1 MTRKESL
8 APTRRA
14 RGVATPRP
22 MPAGGVKGSS
32 RARALRGGQPGAFV
46 LPADLLATKLQLPR
60 SRPNS
65 LRRSR
70 LQAQLDAGLDRPL
83 TLLSAPAGFG
93 KTTLVGDW
101 VQQRQATGPL
111 RVAWL
116 ALDDADNDPVRF
128 MRYLAAALHR
138 ITPRASQTLLTLLQ
152 PSPAPSLQGLLRVLI
167 NELVEADQDCL
178 LVLDDYH
185 VLRDRSVHDAVAFLL
200 DHMPPRFHL
209 TITTRE
215 DPPLPLPRLRGRN
228 AVLELRQADL
238 RFTSDEA
245 AAFLGEG
252 MGLTLSAAD
261 VRTLE
266 ERTEGWIAGLQMAAL
281 SMQGHADVSGF
292 IAAFSGSNRY
302 ILDYLV
308 EEVLDRQPVRV
319 QDFLLRTSI
328 LDRLCGS
335 LCDAVMDLAH
345 EEGDGTKEAYPG
357 QEILERLEHSNLFLA
372 PLDAERRWYR
382 YHPLFADL
390 LRLRLRQTHS
400 DLLPGLHGR
409 ASVWYEHAGLIPEA
423 IDHALAGSDVERTAA
438 LIEQHAPQ
446 LIGSGRPRM
455 LLGWLDHLPIG
466 VVRSRPHL
474 TVARALALAITGDLG
489 GAESFLQ
496 DTEDALQSGVPAGQ
510 AQIIRGMVAA
520 VRGGIALYMV
530 GDLER
535 GVAYSRRALDL
546 LPAAEQ
552 ATRVARPIALR
563 NAAAAFLIGGDAG
576 PDAERAIAAA
586 FDAARQPGTLA
597 APLRANALLARLQA
611 MRGHLHLAAAT
622 YAGMAQVVPGPPC
635 ADALIGV
642 LPYHFGMGDVLV
654 ERNELDEAE
663 RHLAAGLEALT
674 DTTVVM
680 ITDIL
685 LGYTAMARVRQARGD
700 GPGANATMEAF
711 IALARRRN
719 FAPQLLA
726 QAAAYLA
733 RLRLWQGDL
742 PVAARWAEETH
753 LPVDRELRYARET
766 EYLTLARLLIDQGR
780 PAEATELLSRML
792 EAAEPAERVRSMI
805 EILILRALALHAH
818 GDADE
823 ALSDLSRAMALAE
836 PGGFVRL
843 FADEGQ
849 PMEALLRRAAAHGAA
864 PAYRARLS
872 AATRPAAPAVS
883 GGQGPER
890 GILAEPLTE
899 REREILRLLA
909 AGASNPEIARKLIVA
924 VSTVKT
930 HVHHTLG
937 KLNVRSRAR
946 AVARAR
952 ELNLL

>member
-1 MTRKESL
+1 MTRNESL
-8 APTRRA
+8 AATRRTRGVDTPRARPAGGAKGPSRA
-14 RGVATPRP
+14 RG
-22 MPAGGVKGSS
+22 
-32 RARALRGGQPGAFV
+32 LRGGQPGAFA
-46 LPADLLATKLQLPR
+46 LPADLLATKLQIPR
-60 SRPNS
+60 SRPNV

-70 LQAQLDAGLDRPL
+70 LQAQLDAGLDRLL

-116 ALDDADNDPVRF
+116 SLDDADNDPVRF

-138 ITPRASQTLLTLLQ
+138 ITPRASETLLTLLQ
-152 PSPAPSLQGLLRVLI
+152 PSPAPSLEGLLRVLI
-167 NELVEADQDCL
+167 NELVELDEDCT
-178 LVLDDYH
+178 LVIDDYH
-185 VLRDRSVHDAVAFLL
+185 VLRDRSVHEAVAFLL

-209 TITTRE
+209 TISTRE

-238 RFTSDEA
+238 RFTSQEA
-245 AAFLGEG
+245 AAFLDEG

-281 SMQGHADVSGF
+281 SMQGHGDVSGF

-308 EEVLDRQPVRV
+308 EEVLDRQPAGV

-328 LDRLCGS
+328 LDRLCGP
-335 LCDAVMDLAH
+335 LCDAVLDLAH
-345 EEGDGTKEAYPG
+345 EDGNGTREAHPG
-357 QEILERLEHSNLFLA
+357 QEILERLEHSNLFLV
-372 PLDAERRWYR
+372 PLDTERRWYR

-390 LRLRLRQTHS
+390 LRLRLHQTHP
-400 DLLPGLHGR
+400 DLLPGLHDR

-423 IDHALAGSDVERTAA
+423 IDHALAGSDVERAA
-438 LIEQHAPQ
+438 VLIEQHAPQ
-446 LIGSGRPRM
+446 LIGGGRPRM
-455 LLGWLDHLPIG
+455 LLGWLDHLPIDL
-466 VVRSRPHL
+466 VRLRPHL

-496 DTEDALQSGVPAGQ
+496 DTEGALQSGTPAGQ
-510 AQIIRGMVAA
+510 AQIIRGAVAA

-546 LPAAEQ
+546 LPAAER
-552 ATRVARPIALR
+552 ATCVARPIALR
-563 NAAAAFLIGGDAG
+563 NAAAAFLISGEAG
-576 PDAERAIAAA
+576 PDSERAIAAA
-586 FDAARQPGTLA
+586 FDAARQPGSLA

-611 MRGHLHLAAAT
+611 MRGHLHLAAGT

-635 ADALIGV
+635 VDALIGV
-642 LPYHFGMGDVLV
+642 LPYQFGMGDLLA

-700 GPGANATMEAF
+700 GPGAIAAMEAF

-726 QAAAYLA
+726 QAAGYLA
-733 RLRLWQGDL
+733 RLRLAQGDL
-742 PVAARWAEETH
+742 RAAARWAEETD
-753 LPVDRELRYARET
+753 LPVDRELRYPMET
-766 EYLTLARLLIDQGR
+766 EYLTLARLLIAQGR
-780 PAEATELLSRML
+780 PAEATALLGRLL
-792 EAAEPAERVRSMI
+792 EAAEPAARVRSMI
-805 EILILRALALHAH
+805 EILILRALSLHADGH
-818 GDADE
+818 AAD

-836 PGGFVRL
+836 PGGYVRL
-843 FADEGQ
+843 FLDEEQ
-849 PMEALLRRAAAHGAA
+849 PVQALLQRAAAHGAA
-864 PAYRARLS
+864 SAYAARLL
-872 AATRPAAPAVS
+872 AAARLPAPGLS
-883 GGQGPER
+883 GGQRPR
-890 GILAEPLTE
+890 LDTLAEPLTE

-937 KLNVRSRAR
+937 KLNARSRAS

-952 ELNLL
+952 ELNLI